1 MSSSFDVIVIGSG
14 SAGFSAAE
22 AARSLGARVC
32 LIEKEKL
39 GGECPNWACVP
50 SKALLCA
57 ARAYREA
64 RSTAKF
70 GIAAGGVSFDWE
82 KVTGYRRRVVES
94 VTGGGEVGNRY
105 VKTLQRAGIEVI
117 FGCASFVDTETIEVA
132 GSRFRAKAFV
142 IATGAKEFVPRI
154 PGLEGIPFLTSRG
167 ALALERQPKSMA
179 IIGGGPVGCELAT
192 LFASFGSRVVL
203 LQSAPTIL
211 TREDV
216 EIRGIARQAMEDLGV
231 EIVTEAIVTEAI
243 NARGGVYGLKV
254 QSAGGLVTHAFE
266 SVVVAAGRVANTDGL
281 NVGSVGARLDERGNV
296 VTASDQRTTAKHVFA
311 AGDADGGLMFTHT
324 AHHEGAVAG
333 RNAALLV
340 LGKRGTIEKSDER
353 VVPRVTFVDP
363 EVASVGMTGDEA
375 SQRFKKALVG
385 RSFVSALGRSAMD
398 GVERG
403 LVKIVAHPKTRKVV
417 GCHMIAPHAGEM
429 IHEAALA
436 MHLGATVDALSSM
449 IHAYPSYSE
458 AIVVAAAS
466 VRLE

>member
-1 MSSSFDVIVIGSG
+1 
-14 SAGFSAAE
+14 
-22 AARSLGARVC
+22 
-32 LIEKEKL
+32 
-39 GGECPNWACVP
+39 
-50 SKALLCA
+50 
-57 ARAYREA
+57 
-64 RSTAKF
+64 
-70 GIAAGGVSFDWE
+70 
-82 KVTGYRRRVVES
+82 
-94 VTGGGEVGNRY
+94 